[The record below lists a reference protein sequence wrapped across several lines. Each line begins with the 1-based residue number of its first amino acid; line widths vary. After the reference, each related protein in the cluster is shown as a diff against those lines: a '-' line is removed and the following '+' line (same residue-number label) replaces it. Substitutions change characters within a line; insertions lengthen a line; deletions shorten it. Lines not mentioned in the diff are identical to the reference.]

1 MFGWSL
7 HSLENGVRACA
18 ISKTWDAFIQRGRF
32 LQAGLGLQP
41 VCTTHDQRTCM
52 VVCDDIS
59 DSGLCED
66 QFGSPGIEPMRY
78 RGTFATM
85 SKLGVAFAAS
95 CRAVAEDSTSCL
107 SAIRGPRAPHYRLPQ
122 SADTSCFTFRLRF
135 KIGRGR
141 RQAKI
146 YATRFLPLNLS
157 LRLLSS
163 FRVRQWKSS

>member
-95 CRAVAEDSTSCL
+95 CR
-107 SAIRGPRAPHYRLPQ
+107 
-122 SADTSCFTFRLRF
+122 RLRRTVQAVYQQF
-135 KIGRGR
+135 VVRELRIIGSRNPP
-141 RQAKI
+141 
-146 YATRFLPLNLS
+146 TRAVSPLDFDLKS
-157 LRLLSS
+157 AAGAGKPRYTPRDSYPS
-163 FRVRQWKSS
+163 IFRCDCSAVSG